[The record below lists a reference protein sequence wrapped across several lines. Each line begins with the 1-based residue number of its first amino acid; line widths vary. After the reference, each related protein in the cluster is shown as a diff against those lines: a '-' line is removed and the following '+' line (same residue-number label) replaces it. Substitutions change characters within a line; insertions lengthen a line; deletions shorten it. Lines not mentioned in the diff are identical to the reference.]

1 MDRRTFT
8 VRCIKYN
15 QSFEKFFS
23 IGKEYEVKD
32 GCITNDNGFV
42 YGYDPKMTADSD
54 PTSWFLD
61 NWYEFEVVSQPSVP
75 DRFEVTFDDML
86 EGVE

>member
-8 VRCIKYN
+8 VRCVKYN

-32 GCITNDNGFV
+32 GYITNDNGFV
-42 YGYDPKMTADSD
+42 YAYDHKMTADSN
-54 PTSWFLD
+54 PSSWFL
-61 NWYEFEVVSQPSVP
+61 NVWYEFEIVSQPSVP
-75 DRFEVTFDDML
+75 DHFEVTFDDML

>member
-1 MDRRTFT
+1 MDKRTFT
-8 VRCIKYN
+8 VRCVKYN

-32 GCITNDNGFV
+32 GYIANDNGFV
-42 YGYDPKMTADSD
+42 YSYDPAMTADSD
-54 PTSWFLD
+54 PSSWFL
-61 NWYEFEVVSQPSVP
+61 NSWYKFEVVSQSSVP
-75 DRFEVTFDDML
+75 DHFEVTFDDML